1 VRKKAGEP
9 LLGAHVPIKGGTQNA
24 PGNGEAIAAAAIQIF
39 TRNQV
44 RWKCKPMTE
53 EESSAFRAALAAA
66 SGVRVV
72 LAHGSYLVN
81 LASPVPDILD
91 KSREAFCGELLRCHA
106 LGIPYLVFH
115 PGAHMGAGEAAG
127 LRAVAESLDAALDA
141 APANG
146 VMPLIEVTAGAG
158 SWLGHR
164 FEQVAEIL
172 GRLRRP
178 ERVGVCLD
186 TCHLYAAGYDIARP
200 AGYERTLADFDRVV
214 GLGRLKAIHLN
225 DAKQGLGSRLDRHAR
240 AGQGQLGLATFRRI
254 VNDPRLAGVPM
265 VVETPGP
272 IAEWKKELQLLRSL
286 IARPRGRRKTRRARR

>member
-1 VRKKAGEP
+1 VKAAEP
-9 LLGAHVPIKGGTQNA
+9 LLGAHVPIKGGTHNA
-24 PGNGEAIAAAAIQIF
+24 PAHGAAIAAAAIQIF
-39 TRNQV
+39 TRSQV
-44 RWKCKPMTE
+44 QWKCKPMTE
-53 EESSAFRAALAAA
+53 EEATAFRTALVAAK
-66 SGVRVV
+66 GVRVV

-81 LASPVPDILD
+81 LASPVPEILD
-91 KSREAFCGELLRCHA
+91 KSREAFCGELLRCQA

-115 PGAHMGAGEAAG
+115 PGAHMGTGEAQG
-127 LRAVAESLDAALDA
+127 LRAVAESLDEALDA
-141 APANG
+141 TAANG

-186 TCHLYAAGYDIARP
+186 TCHVYAAGYDIARP
-200 AGYERTLADFDRVV
+200 KGYEQTLADFDRIV
-214 GLGRLKAIHLN
+214 GLGKLKAIHLN

-240 AGQGQLGLATFRRI
+240 VGQGQLGLATFRRI

-272 IAEWKKELQLLRSL
+272 LEEWKKELRLLRRL
-286 IARPRGRRKTRRARR
+286 VARRRPRTTTRRPRR

>member
-1 VRKKAGEP
+1 MKGPSEP
-9 LLGAHVPIKGGTQNA
+9 LLGAHVPVKGGTHNA
-24 PGNGEAIAAAAIQIF
+24 PANGQAIAAAAIQIF
-39 TRNQV
+39 TRSQV
-44 RWKCKPMTE
+44 QWKCKPMTE
-53 EESSAFRAALAAA
+53 EESAAFRTALAAA
-66 SGVRVV
+66 TGVRVV

-81 LASPVPDILD
+81 LASPVPEILD

-115 PGAHMGAGEAAG
+115 PGAHMGAGEAQG
-127 LRAVAESLDAALDA
+127 LRAVAASLDEALDA
-141 APANG
+141 TGAGG

-164 FEQVAEIL
+164 FEQLAEIL
-172 GRLRRP
+172 SRLRRP

-200 AGYERTLADFDRVV
+200 KGYERTLADFDRIV

-254 VNDPRLAGVPM
+254 LNDPRLAGVPM

-272 IAEWKKELQLLRSL
+272 LEEWKKELRLLRSL
-286 IARPRGRRKTRRARR
+286 VARPRRRRTRRLRR